1 MVRWNAASCNVAL
14 AFIIASLGTSSNAA
28 AQQQNRLQS
37 SGDAPAHWSASSATR
52 AASAPPIDYD
62 TARLERRLDA
72 VRATGPI
79 VLDGVLDEPSWRDA
93 PMATHF
99 IQNDPREG
107 EAATYD
113 TEVRVLYDDE
123 AIYFGVFARDEEP
136 GRLTVNDLKKDFNTN
151 NSDGFRI
158 VLDTFH
164 DARNGY
170 TFATNPAGAKYDA
183 QMANEGRERN
193 SDWDG
198 IWDVATRVTET
209 GWYAELRIPFR
220 TLKFESRDTQ
230 TWGVNFERKLR
241 RLNEDSYWSPLPRI
255 YDLDRVSMAGTV
267 EGFRG
272 LRPGMNL
279 RFKPYAAT
287 TSSTISGRRT
297 TGEVDAGLD
306 VKYGVTSGL
315 VWDFTVNTDFSQV
328 EADEQQINLTRF
340 SLFFPEKRDFF
351 LENSGIFQFGTN
363 AGQFGGGGQG
373 GGGGGGR
380 EMRLFFSRRIGLS
393 DAGEPIPIL
402 GGTRLTGRQGAFSLG
417 VLNIQQRETDAVSAA
432 NFTALRLRR
441 DILANSDIGAVFL
454 NKEQGGPHFN
464 RIAGVDANFRFGDF
478 SANAYLAKSFSPDPL
493 ARAIGN
499 EFGSRAGFNYQSR
512 TWQAQAGH
520 SGIGERFNDEMGFVP
535 RQGIHNFD
543 GRFGRQVRPAAI
555 SKWLRQMQPHWEF
568 DLFTRQRDGAL
579 ETSYQGY
586 HWNFQFQDGSNA
598 EIGFNPMIEDVPE
611 AFTIN
616 SATQTR
622 VNPGRYEFTEHFAFW
637 RTNEAAL
644 VSFNTRYAAGNFYDG
659 YRRNLN
665 FGPSMRL
672 NEKFNASLNLQFN
685 DISLST
691 GAFLSKLVTTRINYN
706 FNTKMFFNALVQYNS
721 DNHQWTSNLRFN
733 IIHRPLSDFFL
744 VYNERRDER
753 TGILLSRAVIAKMTY
768 LMAF

>member
-1 MVRWNAASCNVAL
+1 MAL
-14 AFIIASLGTSSNAA
+14 VLLGTPLGFVSDAA
-28 AQQQNRLQS
+28 AQQSNPPQN
-37 SGDAPAHWSASSATR
+37 SARTASVN
-52 AASAPPIDYD
+52 AADIDYD
-62 TARLERRLDA
+62 TAHLERRLEA
-72 VRATGPI
+72 VRASGPI
-79 VLDGVLDEPSWRDA
+79 TLDGTLDEPSWASA
-93 PMATHF
+93 PLAAHF

-107 EAATYD
+107 EPATYD

-136 GRLTVNDLKKDFNTN
+136 GRLTVTDLKKDFNTN

-170 TFATNPAGAKYDA
+170 TFATNPGGARYDA

-193 SDWDG
+193 ADWDG
-198 IWDVATRVTET
+198 IWDVATRVAET
-209 GWYAELRIPFR
+209 GWYAEIRIPFR
-220 TLKFESRDTQ
+220 TLKFETRDMQ

-241 RLNEDSYWSPLPRI
+241 RVNEDSYWSPVPRI
-255 YDLDRVSMAGTV
+255 YDLDRVSMAGTI
-267 EGFRG
+267 EGLRG
-272 LRPGMNL
+272 VRPGMNL

-287 TSSTISGRRT
+287 TSSALAGRPT
-297 TGEVDAGLD
+297 TREFDAGLD

-315 VWDFTVNTDFSQV
+315 VWDFTANTDFSQV

-402 GGTRLTGRQGAFSLG
+402 GGTRLTGRQGAYSMG
-417 VLNIQQRETDAVSAA
+417 VINIQQRETDTVSAA

-454 NKEQGGPHFN
+454 NKERNGPLFN
-464 RIAGVDANFRFGDF
+464 RVAGVDANFRFGDL
-478 SANAYLAKSFSPDPL
+478 SINAYLAKSFSPGTAAPHT
-493 ARAIGN
+493 GN
-499 EFGSRAGFNYQSR
+499 ELASRAGFNYQSR

-520 SGIGERFNDEMGFVP
+520 SGIGDRFNDEMGFVP
-535 RQGIHNFD
+535 RWGIHNYD
-543 GRFGRQVRPAAI
+543 GRIGRQIRPQAV
-555 SKWLRQMQPHWEF
+555 SKWLRQMQPHFEF
-568 DLFTRQRDGAL
+568 DIFTRQHDGML
-579 ETSYQGY
+579 DTSYNGY
-586 HWNFQFQDGSNA
+586 HWNFNFQDGSNA

-616 SATQTR
+616 SATRTQ
-622 VNPGRYEFTEHFAFW
+622 VNTGRYEFTEYFAFW
-637 RTNEAAL
+637 RTNEAAML
-644 VSFNTRYAAGNFYDG
+644 SFNTRYAVGDFYDG
-659 YRRNLN
+659 YRRQLN
-665 FGPSMRL
+665 FGPSVRMT
-672 NEKFNASLNLQFN
+672 EKFNASVNLQLN

-691 GAFLSKLVTTRINYN
+691 GSFISKLVTTRVNYN

-721 DNHQWTSNLRFN
+721 DNRQWTSNLRFN
-733 IIHRPLSDFFL
+733 IIHRPLSDFYL

-753 TGILLSRAVIAKMTY
+753 SGILLSRAVIAKMTY